1 MQLEQQSK
9 NLIIMGSTNDGLS
22 FAQATSC
29 ANVSS
34 GGMKS
39 RDKSTVVYHRFKELE
54 HFSYECPVAVP
65 IPATGD
71 NPNSPANALQAGTNH
86 LSIGNLTLSDVV
98 DDNSVVDDLSDEDS
112 DLEFSFH
119 QRNGNI

>member
-1 MQLEQQSK
+1 MVYHLHRQ
-9 NLIIMGSTNDGLS
+9 T
-22 FAQATSC
+22 TC

-65 IPATGD
+65 IPVTGD
-71 NPNSPANALQAGTNH
+71 NPNSPANALQSGTNH
-86 LSIGNLTLSDVV
+86 LSIEIWPWVMLWMTIVLWMT
-98 DDNSVVDDLSDEDS
+98 
-112 DLEFSFH
+112 
-119 QRNGNI
+119 